1 MRENGRE
8 TDAIFKKEIR
18 TAEIIAVGTELL
30 LGHTVNTD
38 AAVVARAL
46 NELGIS
52 VLYSSVVG
60 DNPSRMQEVFC
71 QAYGR
76 SDLVVMT
83 GGLGPTEDD
92 RTKETAAS
100 CAGRSLVLHE
110 ESRRRIQEYFRGREC
125 GETQF
130 RQAMLPEGCRVMP
143 NDFGT
148 APGCIFETR
157 QGGLVMMFPGP
168 PRELVPMLERYGV
181 PFLRERTEGVIVSR
195 MVHAFGMGEGAAAE
209 RIRDLTESA
218 NPTAATYAKE
228 NEMFVRITARAE
240 SREAAD
246 ALCRP
251 MEEEVC
257 RRLGDT
263 VYTVNGDGSSES
275 CLEETVVRLLKRA
288 GMLLSTAESC
298 TGGLLAKRITDIPGS
313 SGVFHMGFVTYSN
326 EAKEKLLGVPSEQ
339 LEAYGAVSSQVA
351 RAMAEGV
358 QKICGTGLGVGI
370 TGIAGPDGGTP
381 EKPVGLVYVSL
392 CDGNT
397 TWVVRMNPPGRAAS
411 REKMRDRAASTAL
424 DMIRRR
430 LQGLPQPG
438 AERFEAGNQER
449 KAEKD

>member
-195 MVHAFGMGEGAAAE
+195 MVHAFGMG
-209 RIRDLTESA
+209 
-218 NPTAATYAKE
+218 
-228 NEMFVRITARAE
+228 
-240 SREAAD
+240 
-246 ALCRP
+246 
-251 MEEEVC
+251 
-257 RRLGDT
+257 
-263 VYTVNGDGSSES
+263 
-275 CLEETVVRLLKRA
+275 
-288 GMLLSTAESC
+288 
-298 TGGLLAKRITDIPGS
+298 
-313 SGVFHMGFVTYSN
+313 
-326 EAKEKLLGVPSEQ
+326 
-339 LEAYGAVSSQVA
+339 
-351 RAMAEGV
+351 
-358 QKICGTGLGVGI
+358 
-370 TGIAGPDGGTP
+370 
-381 EKPVGLVYVSL
+381 
-392 CDGNT
+392 
-397 TWVVRMNPPGRAAS
+397 
-411 REKMRDRAASTAL
+411 
-424 DMIRRR
+424 
-430 LQGLPQPG
+430 
-438 AERFEAGNQER
+438 
-449 KAEKD
+449 